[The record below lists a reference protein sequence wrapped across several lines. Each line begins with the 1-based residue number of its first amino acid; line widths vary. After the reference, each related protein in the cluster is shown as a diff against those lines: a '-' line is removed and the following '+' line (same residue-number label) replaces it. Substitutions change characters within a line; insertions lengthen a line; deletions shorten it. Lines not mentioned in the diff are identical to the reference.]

1 MTYWGKTKGDALQTM
16 ACDLLVGDVNT
27 LQVAF
32 QLNQYSTQTGSMSM
46 SYVWNKKTKKEEKK
60 EIM

>member
-16 ACDLLVGDVNT
+16 ACDLPVGDVNT

-32 QLNQYSTQTGSMSM
+32 
-46 SYVWNKKTKKEEKK
+46 
-60 EIM
+60 